1 MVGWA
6 GRFTAIKRPLDLT
19 RTLRVLVDEGVDAHL
34 VLVGDGDERGET
46 EAFARELHVQD
57 RCHFVGFQQGIRGW
71 YAAFDALLLTSE
83 NEGAPVVAIE
93 ALAAERPVVATDAGG
108 TATVVTDGESGYLV
122 PIGDVDGLAAR
133 LASLARDPELRETL
147 GRQGGDDVR
156 VRFATERMA
165 DDVEA
170 LYRSLLAR

>member
-1 MVGWA
+1 M
-6 GRFTAIKRPLDLT
+6 
-19 RTLRVLVDEGVDAHL
+19 
-34 VLVGDGDERGET
+34 
-46 EAFARELHVQD
+46 QD

-93 ALAAERPVVATDAGG
+93 ALAAERPVIATDAGG
-108 TATVVTDGESGYLV
+108 TATVVTEGVSGYLV
-122 PIGDVDGLAAR
+122 PIGDVDGLASR
-133 LASLARDPELRETL
+133 LAAVARDPALRETL
-147 GRQGGDDVR
+147 GRQGGEDVR